1 MDFVLLNTIRQSQ
14 AALADA
20 DFLTWL
26 QQPVYSPKSG
36 SVMITWLVL
45 RAMFPAATVAAVA
58 QAVTAADPMGNQLMY
73 TTGVDLLNPQVQGM
87 LAQLVAGGV
96 VTMAQASALA
106 DLGRTSQ
113 PQWQASGLDSLPTLE
128 MISGVIALAT
138 QQTALN
144 SLAAKVQSFYAN
156 AMNEA
161 INPMLTQAAAGQ
173 TLAMPTLA
181 DLVAKFG
188 GG

>member
-1 MDFVLLNTIRQSQ
+1 
-14 AALADA
+14 
-20 DFLTWL
+20 
-26 QQPVYSPKSG
+26 
-36 SVMITWLVL
+36 
-45 RAMFPAATVAAVA
+45 
-58 QAVTAADPMGNQLMY
+58 
-73 TTGVDLLNPQVQGM
+73 
-87 LAQLVAGGV
+87 
-96 VTMAQASALA
+96 
-106 DLGRTSQ
+106 
-113 PQWQASGLDSLPTLE
+113 